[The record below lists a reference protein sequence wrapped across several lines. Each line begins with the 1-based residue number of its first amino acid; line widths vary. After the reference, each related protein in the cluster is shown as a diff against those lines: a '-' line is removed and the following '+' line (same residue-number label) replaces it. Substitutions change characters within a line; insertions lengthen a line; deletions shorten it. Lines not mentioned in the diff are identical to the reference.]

1 MIRLS
6 TLLLAPPVGERLRAR
21 YDDYRQHGASWLSAS
36 LGCLWASLVW
46 ALMPL
51 ETPRWQAILAHHDTY
66 FPHINP
72 HRPRLLDPLRYLLQS
87 LWLLATRVPEPEKK
101 VNWRSLAALEGGHG
115 RYAQWM
121 EKLPEQVNARTRHL
135 DKQKEL
141 AHLNPKLRRAI
152 LGVVTCCSLVLAL
165 MCITQPFNPLSQF
178 IFLMLLWGVALL
190 VRRIPGRFSAL
201 MLIVLSLTV
210 SCRYI
215 WWRYTSTLNW
225 NDPVSLVCGIILLF
239 AETYAWVVLVLGY
252 FQVVWPL
259 NRQPVPLPEDMDL
272 WPTVDIF
279 VPTYNEDLNVVKNTI
294 YASQGIDWPKD
305 KLNIWIL
312 DDGGR
317 EAFRQFAKD
326 VGVHYIARTSHEHA
340 KAGNI
345 NNALK
350 YAKGEFVSIFDC
362 DHVPTRSFL
371 QMTMGW
377 FLKEKELA
385 MMQTPHHFF
394 SPDPFERNLGRFR
407 KTPNEGT
414 LFYGLVQ
421 DGNDMWDATFFC
433 GSCAVIRRGPLDEI
447 GGIAVETVT
456 EDAHTSLRLHRR
468 GYTSA
473 YMRIP
478 QAAGL
483 ATESLSAH
491 IGQRIR
497 WARGMV
503 QIFRLDNPLFGK
515 GLKLAQRVCYANA
528 MLHFL
533 SGIPRLIFLTAPLA
547 FLLLHAYI
555 IYAPALMIALFVL
568 PHMIHASL
576 TNSKIQGKYRHSF
589 WSEIYET
596 VLAWYIAPPTFVAL
610 INPHKGKFNVTA
622 KGGLVEEEYVDWVI
636 SRPYIYLVLLNLV
649 GVAVGIWRF
658 MYGPEN
664 EILTVWVSIVW
675 VFYNLIILGGAVAVS
690 VESKQVRRSHR
701 VEMSMPAAIARDD
714 GHLFSCTVH
723 DYSDG
728 GLGIKIHSDAQVL
741 EGQNARLLL
750 KRGQQEY
757 VFPVRVARVNGNEV
771 GLQLLPLTN
780 QQHIDFVQC
789 TFARADTWALWQDS
803 FPEDKPMESLLDIL
817 KLGFR
822 GYRHLAEFSPPS
834 VKVIFRALTSL
845 VAWIVSF
852 VPRRPERAAPT
863 LSADPAMA
871 QQ

>member
-1 MIRLS
+1 MSILTRW
-6 TLLLAPPVGERLRAR
+6 LLIPPVNARLIGR
-21 YDDYRQHGASWLSAS
+21 YRDYRRHGASAFSAT
-36 LGCLWASLVW
+36 LGCFWMILAWIFI
-46 ALMPL
+46 PL
-51 ETPRWQAILAHHDTY
+51 EHPRWQRIRAEHKNLY
-66 FPHINP
+66 PHINAS
-72 HRPRLLDPLRYLLQS
+72 RPRPLDPVRYLIQTC
-87 LWLLATRVPEPEKK
+87 WLLIGASRKETPKPRRRAFSGLQNIRGRYHQWMNELPERVSHKTQHLDEKK
-101 VNWRSLAALEGGHG
+101 ELGHLSAG
-115 RYAQWM
+115 
-121 EKLPEQVNARTRHL
+121 ARRL
-135 DKQKEL
+135 
-141 AHLNPKLRRAI
+141 I
-152 LGVVTCCSLVLAL
+152 LGIIVTFSLILAL
-165 MCITQPFNPLSQF
+165 ICVTQPFNPLAQF
-178 IFLMLLWGVALL
+178 IFLMLLWGVALI
-190 VRRIPGRFSAL
+190 VRRMPGRFSAL

-225 NDPVSLVCGIILLF
+225 DDPVSLVCGLILLF
-239 AETYAWVVLVLGY
+239 AETYAWIVLVLGY

-259 NRQPVPLPEDMDL
+259 NRQPVPLPKDMSL
-272 WPTVDIF
+272 WPSVDIF

-294 YASQGIDWPKD
+294 YASLGIDWPKD

-317 EAFRQFAKD
+317 EEFRQFAQN
-326 VGVHYIARTSHEHA
+326 VGVKYIARTTHEHA

-377 FLKEKELA
+377 FLKEKQLA

-433 GSCAVIRRGPLDEI
+433 GSCAVIRRKPLDEI

-503 QIFRLDNPLFGK
+503 QIFRLDNPLTGK
-515 GLKLAQRVCYANA
+515 GLKFAQRLCYVN
-528 MLHFL
+528 
-533 SGIPRLIFLTAPLA
+533 
-547 FLLLHAYI
+547 
-555 IYAPALMIALFVL
+555 
-568 PHMIHASL
+568 
-576 TNSKIQGKYRHSF
+576 
-589 WSEIYET
+589 
-596 VLAWYIAPPTFVAL
+596 
-610 INPHKGKFNVTA
+610 A

-636 SRPYIYLVLLNLV
+636 SRPYIFLVLLNLV
-649 GVAVGIWRF
+649 GVAVGIWRYF
-658 MYGPEN
+658 YGPPTEM
-664 EILTVWVSIVW
+664 LTVVVSMVW
-675 VFYNLIILGGAVAVS
+675 VFYNLIVLGGAVAVS

-701 VEMSMPAAIARDD
+701 VEMTMPAAIARED
-714 GHLFSCTVH
+714 GHLFSCTVQ
-723 DYSDG
+723 DFSDG
-728 GLGIKIHSDAQVL
+728 GLGIKINGQAQIL
-741 EGQNARLLL
+741 EGQKVNLLL

-757 VFPVRVARVNGNEV
+757 VFPTQVARVMGNEV
-771 GLQLLPLTN
+771 GLKLMPLTT

-803 FPEDKPMESLLDIL
+803 YPEDKPLESLLDIL

-822 GYRHLAEFSPPS
+822 GYRHLAEFAPSS
-834 VKVIFRALTSL
+834 VKGIFRVLTSL
-845 VAWIVSF
+845 VSWVVSF
-852 VPRRPERAAPT
+852 IPRRPERSETAQPSDQA
-863 LSADPAMA
+863 LA